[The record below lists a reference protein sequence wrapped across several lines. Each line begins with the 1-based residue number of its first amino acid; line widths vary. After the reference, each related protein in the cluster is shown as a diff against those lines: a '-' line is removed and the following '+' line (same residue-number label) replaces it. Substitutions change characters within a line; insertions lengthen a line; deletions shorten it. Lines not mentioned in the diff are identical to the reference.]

1 MFSCR
6 RFQSS
11 ASFNCSET
19 ALVLLSLPT
28 RGSGVDISIQENTR
42 QVDGIGGTTWDGSL
56 LLCELLLRT
65 RAALTECSLLEL
77 GCGSG
82 LCGICIAADCAV
94 VITTDQEIDLVQQKL
109 SLNPH
114 NNLSA
119 VTLQWGDELGELSDQ
134 HWDVLFGAEITCLK
148 SQHDSLVDTIDRLAD
163 DRTIILLT
171 FDESWSNSGDI
182 VYKRSFIERMTT
194 RGFKHKPILDGEVSW
209 GKKKVDSPDG
219 LTEFN
224 AIVRT
229 RKPNEKSCATLDFS
243 VDQSTEEGETG
254 LVEVSLTR
262 HHIEV
267 FFRQDLLEADE
278 DTSTSLLLRLLLS
291 DSS

>member
-6 RFQSS
+6 RLQSS
-11 ASFNCSET
+11 ASFNRSET
-19 ALVLLSLPT
+19 ALLLLSLPS
-28 RGSGVDISIQENTR
+28 RGSGVDISIEENTR

-65 RAALTECSLLEL
+65 RAALTECTLLEL

-94 VITTDQEIDLVQQKL
+94 MVTTDQEIDLVQQNL
-109 SLNPH
+109 YLNPH
-114 NNLSA
+114 DNLSA
-119 VTLQWGDELGELSDQ
+119 VSLQWGEELGTLSDQ

-148 SQHDSLVDTIDRLAD
+148 SQHGALVDTIDRLVD
-163 DRTIILLT
+163 DRTIVLLT

-182 VYKRSFIERMTT
+182 VYKRSFIEGMTN
-194 RGFKHKPILDGEVSW
+194 RGFEHEPILDGEVSW
-209 GKKKVDSPDG
+209 RKKKGDKRDS

-224 AIVRT
+224 AVVKT
-229 RKPNEKSCATLDFS
+229 RKPNAMSCVPLDFPI
-243 VDQSTEEGETG
+243 DQSTEDDETG
-254 LVEVSLTR
+254 HKVVSFTR

-267 FFRQDLLEADE
+267 FFRRG
-278 DTSTSLLLRLLLS
+278 SRSLLLQHLLS
-291 DSS
+291 GR